1 MRRDIDPIMI
11 NTIAIPNMLL
21 KTAAIFIC
29 VSFLKWK
36 QQIIKIMTGTIENMY
51 DIQMLMPF

>member
-29 VSFLKWK
+29 VSFLK
-36 QQIIKIMTGTIENMY
+36 
-51 DIQMLMPF
+51 